1 MCYNN
6 VAFATSGKVTYGL
19 AMMAMTK
26 TEERRAA
33 IVDRL
38 ADHVL
43 AHGLVTANL
52 RPLAK
57 AAGTSDRMLL
67 YYFSDKAEII
77 GATLQRISERMVV
90 LLSARTAPQ
99 PLPLGELVAHL
110 SSVVLDDLFWPYMCV
125 WLELASRAGRGDPL
139 YGPIAVQIGS
149 GFLAWGEAQLASP
162 DVTTRTRDAA
172 RLLVTIEGMVLVKAI
187 GMGETV
193 ERSLR

>member
-1 MCYNN
+1 
-6 VAFATSGKVTYGL
+6 
-19 AMMAMTK
+19 MAISK
-26 TEERRAA
+26 TEARRAE
-33 IVDRL
+33 IVERL

-43 AHGLVTANL
+43 AHGLVAASL

-67 YYFSDKAEII
+67 YYFSDKTEII
-77 GATLQRISERMVV
+77 AATLQHIAERMVT

-99 PLPLGELVAHL
+99 PLPLGELTAHL
-110 SSVVLDDLFWPYMCV
+110 SSVVLDDQFWPYMCV

-139 YGPIAVQIGS
+139 YAPIAAQIGT

-162 DVTTRTRDAA
+162 DSAARARDAA

-193 ERSLR
+193 ERSLG

>member
-1 MCYNN
+1 MEL
-6 VAFATSGKVTYGL
+6 S
-19 AMMAMTK
+19 K
-26 TEERRAA
+26 TDEKRAA

-43 AHGLVTANL
+43 AHGLVAANL

-77 GATLQRISERMVV
+77 GATLQRIAERMTA
-90 LLSARTAPQ
+90 LLLARVAPE
-99 PLPLGELVAHL
+99 PLPLGELIAHL
-110 SSVVLDDLFWPYMCV
+110 SSVVLDGQFWPYMCV
-125 WLELASRAGRGDPL
+125 WIELASRAGRGDPL
-139 YGPIAVQIGS
+139 YAPIAVQIGS

-162 DVTTRTRDAA
+162 DAATRTRDVA
-172 RLLVTIEGMVLVKAI
+172 RLLITIEGMVLVKAI

-193 ERSLR
+193 ERSLG